1 MANYSITSW
10 TRTMYDFSN
19 PGYNA
24 NTKYASQILWSGTK
38 QVGFGI
44 ATDYNPRFSQW
55 KDFYITCHFY
65 PIGNIAGYFQKFVKP
80 LPGTTVVVK
89 TPEPAPSTY
98 TKDPTNDCLVAFR
111 KAALDQINYFRSL
124 HFAPSV
130 AGSANLDTSAQAKV
144 SLISSTGSFD
154 KTTAGVGELIYGKV
168 ETGDLSVDTC
178 ICNIIFYHLILFF
191 ISLFIG

>member
-1 MANYSITSW
+1 
-10 TRTMYDFSN
+10 MYDFSN

-44 ATDYNPRFSQW
+44 ATDYNPRLSQW

-80 LPGTTVVVK
+80 LPGTAVVVK

-98 TKDPTNDCLVAFR
+98 TKDPTSDCLVAFR
-111 KAALDQINYFRSL
+111 KAALDQINYLRSL
-124 HFAPSV
+124 HFAPNV
-130 AGSANLDTSAQAKV
+130 TASADLDSSAQAKV
-144 SLISSTGSFD
+144 LLISSTGSFE
-154 KTTAGVGELIYGKV
+154 KSTAGVGELTYGKV
-168 ETGDLSVDTC
+168 ENGDLSVDTC
-178 ICNIIFYHLILFF
+178 ICNIKFCYFKNLIIFCFF
-191 ISLFIG
+191 FKVIT